1 MPPEKI
7 VLAGAP
13 VEVAPETVTALD
25 RAKTNSGHDARA
37 VHHTVVVVGL
47 SRAEDPTAD
56 HVAIIPE
63 VAPADAT
70 LGARTPMK
78 KQRL

>member
-7 VLAGAP
+7 VSAGAP
-13 VEVAPETVTALD
+13 VEVAPETVAALD
-25 RAKTNSGHDARA
+25 RARTNSGHDARA
-37 VHHTVVVVGL
+37 VLRTAVVVGL
-47 SRAEDPTAD
+47 SHAEDPTAD

-63 VAPADAT
+63 VAPVDAT
-70 LGARTPMK
+70 LGARTLMK